1 MARFWECGTGA
12 ELDFDDLSKE
22 LREAVIEAEEPV
34 EAVYVDGNAR
44 YEIAMDADRKVR
56 DTIKIYASHVA

>member
-1 MARFWECGTGA
+1 M

-44 YEIAMDADRKVR
+44 YEIAMDEDRKVR